1 MLKTFKSIIFAT
13 FILSSVGY
21 AQSTYF
27 NNTYDFYGTAD
38 IAFSVLSIDSGYVI
52 AGPIFDTT
60 NQFNVGILYIDNF
73 GNEVW
78 RKDYGQYW
86 ISEFAGWSGSLIPV
100 AGGGYALAGSIL
112 WPSGDADIMLWR
124 FDSNGDTL
132 WTQTYVDTSVWA
144 AGRACLQTPEGGFVI
159 AGDVSNNLL
168 LMKTDSLGNELWSN
182 VYNTNH
188 IGMSIDHSTDG
199 GYVVGGGTAAPG
211 IDDQSFVVKFD
222 SSGATQWMNYYGGP
236 LGEDGFIVRTTAD
249 GGYIC
254 AGDTSSALNI
264 GLGDSTKIYLVK
276 LDSSGNTEWSR
287 LYGTFALEEQAT
299 GVRELSDGS
308 FIVAGDD
315 IGGSSS
321 FGTYGALLKIGPS
334 GDSLWMRYIN
344 VCDENSF
351 SIHFRDVQQANDD
364 GFIVCGFKAGNACSP
379 SQDMWVVKTNCLGF
393 DEPPQPTVTDS
404 VTDVENKLIS
414 FINESRFSDSI
425 LIEFGDGNN
434 QMIRNPTHTI
444 RIVESNIVYDTVN
457 FFTYAYPDT
466 GTYTVTVTGWA
477 CGDTGVFTTNVTVPI
492 FVGIENLGLNTG
504 ATLKAYPN
512 PFSDYTTIEA
522 IVPEGY
528 ASAKLVIYN
537 MVGTTV
543 FQAPVQNGFNK
554 LTVSKDDLK
563 DSGIYFYVL
572 YGDDELLERDKMVI
586 IE

>member
-1 MLKTFKSIIFAT
+1 
-13 FILSSVGY
+13 
-21 AQSTYF
+21 
-27 NNTYDFYGTAD
+27 
-38 IAFSVLSIDSGYVI
+38 
-52 AGPIFDTT
+52 
-60 NQFNVGILYIDNF
+60 FNVGILHIDNF

-78 RKDYGQYW
+78 RKDYGQYG

-100 AGGGYALAGSIL
+100 SGGGYALAGSIQ

-132 WTQTYVDTSVWA
+132 WTRTYIDTSLWA

-159 AGDVSNNLL
+159 TGDLSNNLL

-188 IGMSIDHSTDG
+188 IGLSIDNSADG

-254 AGDTSSALNI
+254 AGDTSFAQYI
-264 GLGDSTKIYLVK
+264 GIGDSTKIYLVK
-276 LDSSGNTEWSR
+276 LDSSGNTEWSKA
-287 LYGTFALEEQAT
+287 YGQNTIEEQAM
-299 GVRELSDGS
+299 GVRELSDGG
-308 FIVAGDD
+308 FIVCADD
-315 IGGSSS
+315 PGGSSLVE
-321 FGTYGALLKIGPS
+321 YALLLKLNS
-334 GDSLWMRYIN
+334 QGDSIWMRYIN

-393 DEPPQPTVTDS
+393 FEPPQPFVTDS
-404 VTDVENKLIS
+404 ITDLQSSLITFS
-414 FINESRFSDSI
+414 NESEFSDSV
-425 LIEFGDGNN
+425 LVDFGDGDS
-434 QMIRNPTHTI
+434 QMFRNPGHKITI
-444 RIVESNIVYDTVN
+444 INSATVFDTVN
-457 FFTYAYPDT
+457 YFSHSYPDT

-477 CGDTGVFTTNVTVPI
+477 CGDTGVFTTTVNIPT

-512 PFSDYTTIEA
+512 PFSDYTTIEFSLSGEEKA
-522 IVPEGY
+522 ELRVYNLAGEEVVLLFNERTVAGQQYQVNFDAGALGGGVYFYHLTTPTLTHVE
-528 ASAKLVIYN
+528 KLVLIH
-537 MVGTTV
+537 
-543 FQAPVQNGFNK
+543 
-554 LTVSKDDLK
+554 
-563 DSGIYFYVL
+563 
-572 YGDDELLERDKMVI
+572 
-586 IE
+586 